1 MSKVVLLL
9 HTERLAPSGVS
20 TSAVSEFM
28 AIDIRGQ
35 QRAGYEGVERVDEGS
50 TVAPDVDR
58 QAEM

>member
-35 QRAGYEGVERVDEGS
+35 ERAGYEGVEKNGRGID
-50 TVAPDVDR
+50 
-58 QAEM
+58 